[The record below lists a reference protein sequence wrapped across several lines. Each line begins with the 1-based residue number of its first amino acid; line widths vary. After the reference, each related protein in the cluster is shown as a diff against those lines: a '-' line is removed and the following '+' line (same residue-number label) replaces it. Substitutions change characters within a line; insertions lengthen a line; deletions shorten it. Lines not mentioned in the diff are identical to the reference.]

1 MRETLR
7 IKQTDH
13 HLRAGD
19 RFEFAVFGTNSG
31 GEGFI
36 TRKGHIYLQ
45 FDEDGTKTYRP
56 EIIPMRT
63 FKRLLYAHES
73 SPDVIIWV

>member
-7 IKQTDH
+7 IKQTNH

-19 RFEFAVFGTNSG
+19 RFEFTVFGVFGG

-36 TRKGHIYLQ
+36 TRKGHICLH
-45 FDEDGTKTYRP
+45 FDDNGTQTHRA

-63 FKRLLYAHES
+63 FKRLLYAHEI
-73 SPDVIIWV
+73 SPDVMIWV